1 MVATIDLM
9 FSKGVT
15 QMSIHSFIADSET
28 CTKCGACV
36 RDCPLGVLELAGG
49 TPGFKEGAAE
59 KCFSCLHCVAV
70 CPTGAVSL
78 DGNSAA
84 SCRPIGTLPTGEQV
98 ANLLRARRSVRQ
110 YAKEDVPR
118 EEIENLL
125 SALRAVPTGCNQQD
139 LTFTV
144 VSSRAQMDALRKK
157 VLETLVAH
165 AATLPD
171 FIAGIVKTSQEHPG
185 LDVFFRNAP
194 HILIVQGNAD
204 CVTPQ
209 ADAIAACAYF
219 DLLAQAHG
227 LGTCWCGFLK
237 IMADAVPEVLD
248 VFGLKPGT
256 PYYAMLF
263 GKPTVHYARTANRD
277 AAAQTRWL

>member
-1 MVATIDLM
+1 MTIDLM
-9 FSKGVT
+9 TPKGVT
-15 QMSIHSFIADSET
+15 EMSIHSFIADSKT

-36 RDCPLGVLELAGG
+36 KDCPLGVLELASD
-49 TPGFKEGAAE
+49 TPSFKEGAAE

-70 CPTGAVSL
+70 CPAGAVTL

-84 SCRPIGTLPTGEQV
+84 SCRPIGALPSGEQV

-110 YAKEDVPR
+110 YATEDVPR

-144 VSSRAQMDALRKK
+144 VSSRAQMDTLRKK
-157 VLETLVAH
+157 VLETLVVH

-237 IMADAVPEVLD
+237 IMADAVPEVLN
-248 VFGLKPGT
+248 VFGLKPGA

-277 AAAQTRWL
+277 TAAQTRWL